1 MSLSFKRIFKPMTKL
16 LDLDSI
22 LPPKKSIK
30 FGGQEY
36 PIVEMTVGLFVS
48 IKQMEGKDLMN
59 MSPVEQVTAYADLV
73 RKVIPSVP
81 DEVLEKLTVPQLQQI
96 FTFAMEVIDEEN
108 EKSGWRRGKVISRD
122 ESGTR
127 TVSIDLS
134 DSISV
139 V

>member
-1 MSLSFKRIFKPMTKL
+1 MTKL

-48 IKQMEGKDLMN
+48 IKQMEGKDLQN
-59 MSPVEQVTAYADLV
+59 MSPVE
-73 RKVIPSVP
+73 
-81 DEVLEKLTVPQLQQI
+81 QLQQI

-108 EKSGWRRGKVISRD
+108 EKAAGEGAK
-122 ESGTR
+122 
-127 TVSIDLS
+127 
-134 DSISV
+134 
-139 V
+139 

>member
-1 MSLSFKRIFKPMTKL
+1 MTKL

-81 DEVLEKLTVPQLQQI
+81 DEVLEKLTVPQLHQI
-96 FTFAMEVIDEEN
+96 FTFAWEGFR
-108 EKSGWRRGKVISRD
+108 EKTEKGVGEGQINFPA
-122 ESGTR
+122 
-127 TVSIDLS
+127 
-134 DSISV
+134 
-139 V
+139 

>member
-1 MSLSFKRIFKPMTKL
+1 MTKL

-48 IKQMEGKDLMN
+48 IKQMEGKDLQN

-73 RKVIPSVP
+73 RKGHPIRAGRC
-81 DEVLEKLTVPQLQQI
+81 T
-96 FTFAMEVIDEEN
+96 
-108 EKSGWRRGKVISRD
+108 GKTDCSAAPA
-122 ESGTR
+122 
-127 TVSIDLS
+127 DLHLRYGS
-134 DSISV
+134 D
-139 V
+139 

>member
-1 MSLSFKRIFKPMTKL
+1 MTKL

-48 IKQMEGKDLMN
+48 IKQMEGKDLQN

-81 DEVLEKLTVPQLQQI
+81 DAVLEKLTVPQRQQI

-108 EKSGWRRGKVISRD
+108 EKAAGEGAK
-122 ESGTR
+122 
-127 TVSIDLS
+127 
-134 DSISV
+134 
-139 V
+139 

>member
-1 MSLSFKRIFKPMTKL
+1 
-16 LDLDSI
+16 
-22 LPPKKSIK
+22 
-30 FGGQEY
+30 QEY

-108 EKSGWRRGKVISRD
+108 EKAAGEGAK
-122 ESGTR
+122 
-127 TVSIDLS
+127 
-134 DSISV
+134 
-139 V
+139 

>member
-1 MSLSFKRIFKPMTKL
+1 MTKL

-48 IKQMEGKDLMN
+48 IKQMEGKDLQN
-59 MSPVEQVTAYADLV
+59 MSTVEQVTAYADLV

-81 DEVLEKLTVPQLQQI
+81 DAVLEKLTPSTCGRGCPQSASRSRRPGRWRWCEGVHGG
-96 FTFAMEVIDEEN
+96 FATQDW
-108 EKSGWRRGKVISRD
+108 KTSRY
-122 ESGTR
+122 R
-127 TVSIDLS
+127 
-134 DSISV
+134 
-139 V
+139 

>member
-1 MSLSFKRIFKPMTKL
+1 MTKL

-30 FGGQEY
+30 FGSQEY

-48 IKQMEGKDLMN
+48 IKQMEGKDLQN

-81 DEVLEKLTVPQLQQI
+81 DTVLEKLTVPQLQQI
-96 FTFAMEVIDEEN
+96 FTFAMEVIDEEH
-108 EKSGWRRGKVISRD
+108 EKAAGEGAK
-122 ESGTR
+122 
-127 TVSIDLS
+127 
-134 DSISV
+134 
-139 V
+139 